1 MNPNH
6 SNSNPADTD
15 PATGR
20 AASDAGNNASHS
32 QEQGR
37 AEALYD
43 RFTDRARELFESGQE
58 KGKEAMEAA
67 METAR
72 QQIAA
77 AGEFS
82 AEQGEQFKQYMRHD
96 MDQTAEDL
104 RELGSDAKTLLHPSR
119 LGAGAL
125 SSIARALDA
134 AGTALTSLAKKAESP
149 LHFKTGEITSAGTLT
164 CLKCG
169 QKVQMEKSSH
179 IPPCPSCHHT
189 EFRKGY

>member
-1 MNPNH
+1 MNPND
-6 SNSNPADTD
+6 SNSNPTSKN
-15 PATGR
+15 
-20 AASDAGNNASHS
+20 ASDS

-37 AEALYD
+37 VEALYD

-58 KGKEAMEAA
+58 KSKETMEAA

-72 QQIAA
+72 EQITA

-82 AEQGEQFKQYMRHD
+82 AEQGEQFKQYMRRD
-96 MDQTAEDL
+96 MEQTAQDL
-104 RELGSDAKTLLHPSR
+104 RDLGTEAKTLLHPSR
-119 LGAGAL
+119 VGAGAL

-149 LHFKTGEITSAGTLT
+149 LHFTTGEITSAGTLT

-169 QKVQMEKSSH
+169 QTVQLAKSTK
-179 IPPCPSCHHT
+179 IPPCPTCHHT